1 MLKKLTINNIVLI
14 NQAQIN
20 FANGLCILSGET
32 GSGKSILLDA
42 LGLAIG
48 FRSNFRLI
56 GQSKNYGQ
64 VTAEFDIKDNV
75 DAKNFLQEN
84 DLIFD
89 DENTIII
96 RRTIKENSTSRA
108 FINDNPVGVNLL
120 AKLGEFLV
128 EIHGQNDQRGLLDSA
143 SHLKIVD
150 NYANNQGDLSNLKKI
165 YDNFVT
171 IDNKILDLI
180 QKEDFYNRERDYLE
194 HVIKELEDV
203 KTYQGEEN
211 ELSIKKDNISGKDK
225 SLKFLKELKND
236 LLQSNSNLIA
246 AQRYFLRNQHII
258 EQYISDFDND
268 MQSINN
274 DIDNQIGQIDSNIGK
289 IDSKISE
296 ISNFTENLDEIEE
309 RLFLIRS
316 LARKHNIEC
325 DKLSEIYIASKQKL
339 SKITFDQSSIN
350 DLQKQRQDLCQKYK
364 IIAHRLYE
372 SRKKAAN
379 ELSIKVE
386 DELKFLKMGN
396 VKFEIQL
403 LNDNSKD
410 LSATGFDKVFFKAS
424 INNKNFDNIAK
435 IASGG
440 ELSRFMLALKVA
452 ISNNDVS
459 KVMIFDE
466 IDTGIGGSVA
476 DAVGIRLKLLA
487 KDRQILVVTHQP
499 QIAAKSDFHLQI
511 SKVAND
517 SMVNTIITILD
528 DEKKQHEIARMLSGE
543 NISQEALNAAKILIS
558 NKL

>member
-1 MLKKLTINNIVLI
+1 MSRSLVIVNSINSKKECKSRFNNTV
-14 NQAQIN
+14 
-20 FANGLCILSGET
+20 
-32 GSGKSILLDA
+32 
-42 LGLAIG
+42 
-48 FRSNFRLI
+48 
-56 GQSKNYGQ
+56 
-64 VTAEFDIKDNV
+64 
-75 DAKNFLQEN
+75 
-84 DLIFD
+84 
-89 DENTIII
+89 
-96 RRTIKENSTSRA
+96 
-108 FINDNPVGVNLL
+108 
-120 AKLGEFLV
+120 
-128 EIHGQNDQRGLLDSA
+128 
-143 SHLKIVD
+143 
-150 NYANNQGDLSNLKKI
+150 KKI
-165 YDNFVT
+165 NSV
-171 IDNKILDLI
+171 
-180 QKEDFYNRERDYLE
+180 R
-194 HVIKELEDV
+194 KELEDV

-211 ELSIKKDNISGKDK
+211 ELSVKKDNISGKDK

-236 LLQSNSNLIA
+236 LLQSSSNLIS
-246 AQRYFLRNQHII
+246 AQRYYLRNQHII

-274 DIDNQIGQIDSNIGK
+274 DIDNQIAEIDSNIGK

-316 LARKHNIEC
+316 LARKHNVEC
-325 DKLSEIYIASKQKL
+325 DKLSEIYSASKQKL

-350 DLQKQRQDLCQKYK
+350 DLQKQRQDLCQKYQ
-364 IIAHRLYE
+364 IIAHKLYE
-372 SRKKAAN
+372 SRKKAAKK
-379 ELSIKVE
+379 LSIKVE

-396 VKFEIQL
+396 VKFEIQV

-410 LSATGFDKVFFKAS
+410 LSVTGFDKVFFRAS

-452 ISNNDVS
+452 ISNNDAS
-459 KVMIFDE
+459 KTMIFDE

-476 DAVGIRLKLLA
+476 DAVGIRLKLLS

-517 SMVNTIITILD
+517 SVVNTIITILD